1 MKKGLFY
8 STAVLSAL
16 AMASCS
22 KDNVTNVTPSENNG
36 ASQVIEIAVDNGGDG
51 LTTRAGRPLFSSEAK
66 QTIENVTV
74 VVCNASDNKVV
85 AKFDEDDWQNESETY
100 NDASGHGRKIRFTFG
115 GDGNPAELGTGTYTV
130 YAFGYH
136 NALGVTSQYKVD
148 EQDLGTYL
156 SSLAVNSSTLTEN
169 LKITNSE
176 TGTTYNAEE
185 LFAGSTTVEVKRDDN
200 DFSVGM
206 TLHRQV
212 AGIYAYVKNIPYFA
226 DAKYLDLYAVKRNND
241 LVLGHFY
248 DAVLGANGTNDNNQ
262 VNVVNGTNE
271 TVEKTLVS
279 RIALSDWFTE
289 IQDVNN
295 DGIIDRYGYK
305 KSDDGKTLVEN
316 TTEQIWKN
324 PYTSIY
330 NTVTFVKGSAFAGEF
345 IIPFQK
351 GDTQTFYLALTKE
364 DGEVLRTWNINLP
377 SSDVNAING
386 KELITWSGTQWTT
399 GNNAS
404 GETQSTYSVLR
415 NHLYSVGTKST
426 EDPGEGTDPEE
437 PTPGTE
443 DPADLA
449 TKQDLMLQV
458 NDNWELIHG
467 MEIE

>member
-1 MKKGLFY
+1 MKKSLLC

-22 KDNVTNVTPSENNG
+22 KDDVTNVAPSENNG
-36 ASQVIEIAVDNGGDG
+36 VSQVIEIAVDNGGDG

-66 QTIENVTV
+66 QTIEKVTV
-74 VVCNASDNKVV
+74 VVCNATDNKVV
-85 AKFDEDDWQNESETY
+85 AKFDEANWQGVSESY
-100 NDASGHGRKIRFTFG
+100 DDASGHGRKIRFTFAEG
-115 GDGNPAELGTGTYTV
+115 EELGEGNYNV

-136 NALGVTSQYKVD
+136 TASDVTSQYKVGD
-148 EQDLGTYL
+148 QDLGAYL
-156 SSLAVNSSTLTEN
+156 SGLDTEGNSTLTKD

-176 TGTTYNAEE
+176 TGDTYNAEE
-185 LFAGSTTVEVKRDDN
+185 LFAGSTTISVTKADN

-212 AGIYAYVKNIPYFA
+212 AGIYAYVMNIPYIKG
-226 DAKYLDLYAVKRNND
+226 AKYLDLYAEKRNND

-248 DAVLGANGTNDNNQ
+248 DAVLGANGTVENGEKVNNQ

-271 TVEKTLVS
+271 SAQRTLVS
-279 RIALSDWFTE
+279 RITLTDWFTE

-316 TTEQIWKN
+316 TAEQIWKN
-324 PYTSIY
+324 PYTS
-330 NTVTFVKGSAFAGEF
+330 NKVNFVKGSAFSGEF

-351 GDTQTFYLALTKE
+351 GNSQTFVLELRN
-364 DGEVLRTWNINLP
+364 DDSDLRTWNINLP
-377 SSDVNAING
+377 SLDLINNEDLTIWGESDWNTSA
-386 KELITWSGTQWTT
+386 
-399 GNNAS
+399 AS
-404 GETQSTYSVLR
+404 GESQSAYSVLR

-426 EDPGEGTDPEE
+426 ENPGGGTDPEE

-443 DPADLA
+443 DPEDLS
-449 TKQDLMLQV
+449 TKQDLLLQV
-458 NDNWELIHG
+458 NDNWELIHK
-467 MEIE
+467 MEID

>member
-1 MKKGLFY
+1 MKKSLFY

-22 KDNVTNVTPSENNG
+22 KDNVTNVTPSGNNS

-66 QTIENVTV
+66 QTIQNVTV
-74 VVCNASDNKVV
+74 VVCNNNSVV
-85 AKFDEDDWQNESETY
+85 AKFDVNDWQSASEAY
-100 NDASGHGRKIRFTFG
+100 DDASGHGRKIRFTFG
-115 GDGNPAELGTGTYTV
+115 GDGNPAELEEGTYTV

-136 NALGVTSQYKVD
+136 NASQYTANGGSGDK
-148 EQDLGTYL
+148 ELGAYFDAL
-156 SSLAVNSSTLTEN
+156 SSGSTFNEN
-169 LKITNSE
+169 LTIKNTEATSS
-176 TGTTYNAEE
+176 YHNAEE
-185 LFAGSTTVEVKRDDN
+185 IFAGSTEIEVDDKGN
-200 DFSVGM
+200 FSQGM

-212 AGIYAYVKNIPYFA
+212 AGIYAYVKNIPYFS
-226 DAKYLDLYAVKRNND
+226 DAKYLNLYAAKENPNM
-241 LVLGHFY
+241 VLGSFY
-248 DAVLGANGTNDNNQ
+248 NAILGANGTTENTQ
-262 VNVVNGTNE
+262 MNVINGTSE
-271 TVEKTLVS
+271 TNSKTLVT
-279 RIALSDWFTE
+279 RIKLDDWFTE

-295 DGIIDRYGYK
+295 DGIIDRYEYK

-324 PYTSIY
+324 PYTS
-330 NTVTFVKGSAFAGEF
+330 NNVTFVKGSAFAGEF

-351 GDTQTFYLALTKE
+351 GTTQTFVLELTNV
-364 DGEVLRTWNINLP
+364 DGDVLRSWNINLP
-377 SSDVNAING
+377 YTDLING
-386 KELITWSGTQWTT
+386 EDLTTWNTNTWATT
-399 GNNAS
+399 TVGDSDESKNN
-404 GETQSTYSVLR
+404 YSVLR

-426 EDPGEGTDPEE
+426 ENPGGGTEPGTDPEE
-437 PTPGTE
+437 PTPDTE

>member
-1 MKKGLFY
+1 MKKSLLC

-22 KDNVTNVTPSENNG
+22 KDDVTNVAPSENNG
-36 ASQVIEIAVDNGGDG
+36 VSQVIEIAVDNGGDG

-66 QTIENVTV
+66 QTIEKVTV
-74 VVCNASDNKVV
+74 VVCNATDNKVV
-85 AKFDEDDWQNESETY
+85 AKFDEANWQGVSESY
-100 NDASGHGRKIRFTFG
+100 DDASGHGRKIRFTFAEG
-115 GDGNPAELGTGTYTV
+115 EELGKGNYNV

-136 NALGVTSQYKVD
+136 TAKGVISQYKVG
-148 EQDLGTYL
+148 EQDLGAYL
-156 SSLAVNSSTLTEN
+156 SSLTVESSTLTKD

-185 LFAGSTTVEVKRDDN
+185 LFAGSTTISVTKDDN

-212 AGIYAYVKNIPYFA
+212 AGIYAYVMNIPYIKG
-226 DAKYLDLYAVKRNND
+226 AKYLDLYAVKRNND

-248 DAVLGANGTNDNNQ
+248 DAVLGANGTSVNNQ

-271 TVEKTLVS
+271 SAQRTLVS
-279 RIALSDWFTE
+279 RITLTDWFTK

-316 TTEQIWKN
+316 TAEEIWKN
-324 PYTSIY
+324 PYTS
-330 NTVTFVKGSAFAGEF
+330 NKVNFVKGSAFAGEF

-351 GDTQTFYLALTKE
+351 GNSQTFVLELRN
-364 DGEVLRTWNINLP
+364 DDSDLRTWNINLP
-377 SSDVNAING
+377 SLDLINNEDLTIWGESDWNTSA
-386 KELITWSGTQWTT
+386 
-399 GNNAS
+399 AS
-404 GETQSTYSVLR
+404 GESQSAYSVLR

-426 EDPGEGTDPEE
+426 ENPGGGTDPEIPTE
-437 PTPGTE
+437 PENPE
-443 DPADLA
+443 DLS
-449 TKQDLMLQV
+449 TKQDLLLQV
-458 NDNWELIHG
+458 NDNWELIHK
-467 MEIE
+467 MEID